1 MAEQIKSRGYD
12 KLIILSC
19 NNHRTLD
26 QSSCA
31 KYIEFYSELFSKF
44 DIKVETQCNSI
55 LKDFALMVYSP
66 LLVSLM
72 QVVIHLWLALPKT
85 RKIIFPAIWVYWKP
99 GKYVLQENVDWV
111 LDNRAPLL
119 HKDVKDYNNTD
130 EVIALLLQWDQA
142 SIATSRSSINT

>member
-66 LLVSLM
+66 LLVSLNASSYSFM
-72 QVVIHLWLALPKT
+72 AGIAKNPQDYISCNMGLENQ
-85 RKIIFPAIWVYWKP
+85 

-130 EVIALLLQWDQA
+130 EVIALLLQ
-142 SIATSRSSINT
+142 